1 MQQGRT
7 SISRK
12 NKDKDLDSR
21 IDWGIIFC
29 VLMLALIGIAS
40 IYVAASHDTKSVSVV
55 KQVITQ
61 VLWYAIGTVAVVIL
75 MQFDSEQL
83 WKLAPLAYGVGIF
96 LLVAVLVFY
105 SRAYYVQTG
114 ARSWFAIGPLTFQPS
129 EVMKPAYI
137 LMMARVITMH
147 NNDHP
152 THTVKTDWLLIGK
165 MFLWTL
171 PIFVLM
177 KLQND
182 FGTNLVFAAIFAGMV
197 LVSVVTWRII
207 VPTFALVVIVG
218 GVALTLVLSDWGR
231 TLLGHL
237 GFQAYQFARV
247 DTWRHPAADT
257 SNQGYQLWQS
267 MKAIGSGGLFGTGF
281 NVSHVYVP
289 VRESDMIFSVIGEN
303 FGFVGG
309 LLLIMLYFYLI
320 WQMVR
325 VTFDTKNEFYAYIAT
340 GVVMMILFHV
350 FENIGMNIGLLP
362 LTGIPLPFVS
372 QGGSALIGN
381 LIGVGLIMSM
391 RYHYTSYMFSS
402 EASFK

>member
-1 MQQGRT
+1 MQQERA
-7 SISRK
+7 SVSRSNK
-12 NKDKDLDSR
+12 NLDSR

-40 IYVAASHDTKSVSVV
+40 IYVAATHDAKTVSVV
-55 KQVITQ
+55 KQVATQ
-61 VLWYAIGTVAVVIL
+61 VVWYVIGTVAVVIL

-137 LMMARVITMH
+137 LMMARVITTH
-147 NNDHP
+147 NNDRP
-152 THTVKTDWLLIGK
+152 THTIRGDWLLIGK
-165 MFLWTL
+165 LFAWTL

-182 FGTNLVFAAIFAGMV
+182 FGTNLVFAAILAGLV
-197 LVSVVTWRII
+197 LVSGVTWRIL
-207 VPTFALVVIVG
+207 VPAFATVTVIG
-218 GVALTLVLSDWGR
+218 GSALTLVVTTWGR

-247 DTWRHPAADT
+247 DTWLHPSADT

-303 FGFVGG
+303 FGFIGG

-391 RYHYTSYMFSS
+391 RYHYTSYMFSNN
-402 EASFK
+402 ASFK